1 MMLRHLLALVFWLWA
16 VPGAAQPQEPAT
28 LVADRVLVPAGGDQL
43 IAEGNVEVFHDGT
56 RLSAARIAY
65 DRASDRLTITGP
77 IFIRTAGGEILTAE
91 RASLDARLE
100 SGLLRGARLIL
111 DERLQLAADRI
122 DRVDSRYT
130 QLTRSAATSC
140 RVCDDG
146 RPPLWEIRAQRVIHD
161 SEARQLYFDN
171 AQFRVYD
178 MPIFWLPRMRL
189 PDPTLTRATGLL
201 IPEPRATD
209 QLGLGIKL
217 PYFIRL
223 GDHRDLTLTPYLSP
237 ETMTL
242 EARYRQAFLN
252 GAIEVRGGVTNDT
265 LFDTPRGYL
274 FADGA
279 FRLKNGGILR
289 FDVESA
295 SDDAYLL
302 DYGISGADRL
312 DSALSYTRV
321 EDRQLRRANV
331 TVYQSLRAAEDNDRL
346 PPLVAEAAWER
357 RTTPPIGGTLTFG
370 ATLEGHLRT
379 LDAGPDGLGDTLRA
393 GATLDWHRAT
403 VTRPGLVVETRAG
416 LRVDHYTFSDDALA
430 DDTTRAAIQLATT
443 LRYPLIRPGPRATH
457 VLEPVV
463 QLAWSDLSGG
473 AVPNED
479 STTAEFDRASLLSL
493 SRFPGEDATETGAR
507 AALGLSWARRGE
519 GGWNSRLTFGR
530 VLRDRAAPGFTHTSG
545 LDGTASDWLIAA
557 ALQSPDGLALEGRTL
572 LDDAAQVTRAEALLD
587 WTNARINLSAG
598 YIFLPPDTRENR
610 TDAVREVSFDG
621 DYRFND
627 NWSAGL
633 EMRYDLAAGSPSRA
647 GLDIGWRNECVTVDF
662 SVSRRFT
669 SSTSVQP
676 TTDFGLLVGLTG
688 FSTGRTGAAPRACQD

>member
-1 MMLRHLLALVFWLWA
+1 MIRRIALVVLLWLWPLAL
-16 VPGAAQPQEPAT
+16 AAQAPAT
-28 LVADRVLVPAGGDQL
+28 LVADRILVQGSGNQL

-56 RLSAARIAY
+56 RLSAARITY
-65 DRASDRLTITGP
+65 DRSTNQLAIIGP
-77 IFIRTAGGEILTAE
+77 IFIRTAEGEILTAD

-100 SGLLRGARLIL
+100 RGLLRGARLIL

-130 QLTRSAATSC
+130 QLTRTAATSC
-140 RVCDDG
+140 KVCDDG
-146 RPPLWEIRAQRVIHD
+146 RPPLWEIRAGRVVHD
-161 SEARQLYFDN
+161 SEARQLYFED

-178 MPIFWLPRMRL
+178 LPIFWLPRMRL

-237 ETMTL
+237 ETTTL
-242 EARYRQAFLN
+242 DARYRQAYLN
-252 GAIEVRGGVTNDT
+252 GLIELRGGITNDT
-265 LFDTPRGYL
+265 LTDAPRGYL
-274 FADGA
+274 FAEGA
-279 FRLKNGGILR
+279 FRLKDGGILR

-302 DYGISGADRL
+302 DYDISGADRL
-312 DSALSYTRV
+312 DSELSYTRV
-321 EDRQLRRANV
+321 EDRQMRRAHV
-331 TVYQSLRAAEDNDRL
+331 TLYQSLRAAEDNDRL
-346 PPLVAEAAWER
+346 PPVVAEAAWER
-357 RTTPPIGGTLTFG
+357 RTTPSIGGTLTFG
-370 ATLEGHLRT
+370 GALEGHLRT

-393 GATLDWHRAT
+393 GATLDWRRSF
-403 VTRPGLVVETRAG
+403 VTRPGLIIETEAG
-416 LRVDHYTFSDDALA
+416 LRLDHYAFSDDALA
-430 DDTTRAAIQLATT
+430 DDTTRTRTQLGTT
-443 LRYPLIRPGPRATH
+443 LRYPLIRKGPQATH
-457 VLEPVV
+457 LLEPVL
-463 QLAWSDLSGG
+463 QFAWSDQSGG

-479 STTAEFDRASLLSL
+479 SSTAEFDQTSLLSL

-507 AALGLSWARRGE
+507 AALGLSWARRGDR
-519 GGWNSRLTFGR
+519 GWNSRLTFGR
-530 VLRDRAAPGFTHTSG
+530 VLRDRAEPDFTHTSG

-557 ALQSPDGLALEGRTL
+557 ALESPEGLALQGRTL
-572 LDDAAQVTRAEALLD
+572 VDDAAQVTRAEALLD
-587 WTNARINLSAG
+587 WSNARLDLTAG
-598 YIFLPPDTRENR
+598 YIFLPPDTEEDRA
-610 TDAVREVSFDG
+610 DPVREISFDG
-621 DYRFND
+621 TYRFNE

-633 EMRYDLAAGSPSRA
+633 DMRYDLAAGSPSQA
-647 GLDIGWRNECVTVDF
+647 GLDVGWRNECVTVDF

-688 FSTGRTGAAPRACQD
+688 FSAGRVGASPGRCQD